1 MISMKDFE
9 GDKES
14 IKLYIAMILKY
25 DLTINLIFNSKEIY
39 QHRLDEDDFL
49 RPTENF
55 IVLQS

>member
-25 DLTINLIFNSKEIY
+25 DLTINLIFNSE
-39 QHRLDEDDFL
+39 
-49 RPTENF
+49 
-55 IVLQS
+55 